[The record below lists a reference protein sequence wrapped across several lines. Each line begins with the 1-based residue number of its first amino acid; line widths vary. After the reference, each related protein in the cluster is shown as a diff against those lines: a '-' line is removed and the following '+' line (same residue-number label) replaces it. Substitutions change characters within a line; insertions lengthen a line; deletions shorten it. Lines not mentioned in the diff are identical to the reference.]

1 MARITPAP
9 PEQYT
14 PLFGAD
20 APLNLRIH
28 ANRPELASAFLTFAS
43 TVMFERSE
51 LPPRLVEL
59 VRLRIAFHNQCR
71 SCMALRYTPGAEAG
85 VDEDL
90 VCSLERPEEAPD
102 LTDAERAALGY
113 ADLLATNHLAITDA
127 TYDGLREHF
136 SEPEIVELGVLS
148 ALCVGFGRLDS
159 SWDMV
164 DELPERFRRRGVVV
178 TPWGGEEAGSA

>member
-1 MARITPAP
+1 VARITPAP
-9 PEQYT
+9 PEQYE

-20 APLNLRIH
+20 APLNLRVH
-28 ANRPELASAFLTFAS
+28 ANRPELAAAFLTFAS
-43 TVMFERSE
+43 TVMFEEST

-85 VDEDL
+85 VDEAL

-102 LTDAERAALGY
+102 LTDAERAALAY
-113 ADLLATNHLAITDA
+113 ADLMATNHLAIDDS
-127 TYDGLREHF
+127 TYEGLRTYFTEA
-136 SEPEIVELGVLS
+136 EIVELGQLS

-159 SWDMV
+159 SWDLV
-164 DELPERFRRRGVVV
+164 DELPNRFRERGVTI
-178 TPWGGEEAGSA
+178 TPWGSGELIRA

>member
-1 MARITPAP
+1 MARITPAG
-9 PEQYT
+9 PEQYE

-28 ANRPELASAFLTFAS
+28 ANRPELAGAFARFA
-43 TVMFERSE
+43 TAVMFEDSR

-71 SCMALRYTPGAEAG
+71 SCMAIRYAPGAAAG
-85 VDEDL
+85 VDEQL
-90 VCSLERPEEAPD
+90 VCSLERPHEAPD
-102 LTDAERAALGY
+102 LTDAERTAIAY
-113 ADLLATNHLAITDA
+113 ADLFATNHLAIGDA

-136 SEPEIVELGVLS
+136 TEPEIVELGVLC
-148 ALCVGFGRLDS
+148 ALCTGFGRLDS

-164 DELPERFRRRGVVV
+164 DELPERFRRRGVTI
-178 TPWGGEEAGSA
+178 TPWGAGDVVRG